1 MEVLN
6 TMREKGLTGF
16 QLKLIGLILMV
27 FDHIHYF
34 FSYTDS
40 IPIAFKWVGRVVAPI
55 FIFMTI
61 EGYTHTRNKKKYMFR
76 LWLGSLV
83 MNIGNFFIPKYIQ
96 RMDNSALMNNI
107 FATLFMITI
116 YLCIVDFMS
125 RSIKEKSAAKI
136 FLSIILFIA
145 PMALGMLFVSSMALN
160 PSLIYLIFI
169 IPTPLFVEGGVVFII
184 LGIMMYLLRNNR
196 KKLVIVYT
204 ILSLALI
211 LTGELSLNGI
221 FMINY
226 QWMMVFA
233 APLIYLYNGQKG
245 RGMKYLFYI
254 FYPAHIYALY
264 IVSSLIMN
272 K

>member
-1 MEVLN
+1 MK
-6 TMREKGLTGF
+6 EKGLTGF
-16 QLKLIGLILMV
+16 QLKLIGLILMI
-27 FDHIHYF
+27 FDHIHQF

-40 IPIAFKWVGRVVAPI
+40 VPIAFKWVGRVVAPI

-61 EGYTHTRNKKKYMFR
+61 EGYTHTRNKKKYIFR
-76 LWLGSLV
+76 LWLGSIV
-83 MNIGNFFIPKYIQ
+83 MNLGNLLIPRYIQ
-96 RMDNSALMNNI
+96 RMDNSALINNI
-107 FATLFMITI
+107 FATLFMIVI
-116 YLCIVDFMS
+116 YLCIVDFLS
-125 RSIKEKSAAKI
+125 KSIKEKSILKI
-136 FLSIILFIA
+136 FLSIVLFIA
-145 PMALGMLFVSSMALN
+145 PMALGIFFINIMSLN
-160 PSLIYLIFI
+160 TGLIYLAFI

-184 LGIMMYLLRNNR
+184 LGIIMYLLRKDR
-196 KKLVIVYT
+196 KKLLIVYT

-254 FYPAHIYALY
+254 FYPAHIYVFY
-264 IVSSLIMN
+264 IISSLMMN